1 MKHSKEQFI
10 ERLLKLSYHIHEID
24 RLPSKD
30 KQYLNMLLIRDNL
43 QFLYEDENSKT
54 EEDN

>member
-10 ERLLKLSYHIHEID
+10 ERLLKLSYHAHEIE